1 MQGYILR
8 RLLLM
13 IPTLLGVTLI
23 IFTLMRV
30 LPGDFARLIVE
41 QDDPRAIEIV
51 RKSLGLDKPLH
62 VQYVSWLWESA
73 QFKFGKSFRTDADV
87 SELLK
92 RRLPLTLQLSLMS
105 VIVALLIGIPG
116 GIISALRQNTF
127 LDYLWRIFSMA
138 GLSIPSFW
146 AGFILIL
153 ALIKILHWKP
163 PLMYVG
169 PTEDLAT
176 NLSILIWPALIT
188 GFRASAIILR
198 LTRSSMLDV
207 IREDYIRTARAKG
220 LSPYVVTIRHALRNA
235 LLPVVTVAGMEFA
248 FLIGGLVVTEQ
259 VFNLPGLGKT
269 LVQAIDWRD
278 YHIVQSVVVVM
289 CAFVIVTNLAVDLT
303 YRFLDPRISYESEK

>member
-13 IPTLLGVTLI
+13 VPTLLGVSLI

-41 QDDPRAIEIV
+41 QDDPAAIENV
-51 RKSLGLDKPLH
+51 RKSLGLDEPLH
-62 VQYVSWLWESA
+62 IQYVEWLWQSA
-73 QFKFGKSFRTDADV
+73 QFKFGESFRTGADV
-87 SELLK
+87 STLVK
-92 RRLPLTLQLSLMS
+92 RRLPLTLELSVMS

-127 LDYLWRIFSMA
+127 LDYIWRIFSMA

-163 PLMYVG
+163 PLIYVG
-169 PTEDLAT
+169 PMEDLGT

-220 LSPYVVTIRHALRNA
+220 LAPFTVTVRHALRNA

-259 VFNLPGLGKT
+259 VFNLPGLGKL
-269 LVQAIDWRD
+269 LVQSIDWRD
-278 YHIVQSVVVVM
+278 YHTVQSIVMIM
-289 CAFVIVTNLAVDLT
+289 CAFVIVTNLVVDVT
-303 YRFLDPRISYESEK
+303 YRFLDPRITYGTEK